1 MRTFFGAGKVLK
13 LEGQLLEAKKEIQRL
28 RERSGRDPSNSSTSS
43 SLSQSMEAVN
53 PPFLGDQFRVEEYDD
68 AEDEFYINP
77 ETHYINGM
85 EWINLYM

>member
-1 MRTFFGAGKVLK
+1 
-13 LEGQLLEAKKEIQRL
+13 
-28 RERSGRDPSNSSTSS
+28 
-43 SLSQSMEAVN
+43 MEAVN

-85 EWINLYM
+85 EWINLYCEPPGNLISIL